1 MNANVVARVRNHQVI
16 VFQLFLYLVLLCVP
30 LTSFAAEGQQ
40 AKKIPRIGYISG
52 TGNATDQG
60 PYVEALRQGL
70 RDLGYV
76 EGKNIAIEYRGAE
89 GKNDRVPALVAELVA
104 LPVNLLI
111 APILPA
117 ILAAKQATKP
127 IPVVMVAAIDPV
139 ASKLV
144 DNLARPGGNVT
155 GISTLSQDLS
165 GKRLDLLA
173 EVVPRLRRVAILRD
187 VESQVSL
194 IHFKEYE
201 AKARVLK
208 IELQSLDVHGAN
220 PDLESAFLA
229 ATKAHDDAVITITN
243 ANILMQQKRLVDL
256 ALKNR
261 LPSMFQGSTWVDA
274 GGLMSYSTDEFSAFR
289 RAAVYVDKILKGTNP
304 ADLPVEQTAKFEFVI
319 NLITAKQIGLNLP
332 QSVLYRADRVIR

>member
-144 DNLARPGGNVT
+144 DNLARPGGN
-155 GISTLSQDLS
+155 
-165 GKRLDLLA
+165 
-173 EVVPRLRRVAILRD
+173 
-187 VESQVSL
+187 
-194 IHFKEYE
+194 
-201 AKARVLK
+201 
-208 IELQSLDVHGAN
+208 
-220 PDLESAFLA
+220 
-229 ATKAHDDAVITITN
+229 
-243 ANILMQQKRLVDL
+243 
-256 ALKNR
+256 
-261 LPSMFQGSTWVDA
+261 
-274 GGLMSYSTDEFSAFR
+274 
-289 RAAVYVDKILKGTNP
+289 
-304 ADLPVEQTAKFEFVI
+304 
-319 NLITAKQIGLNLP
+319 
-332 QSVLYRADRVIR
+332 